1 MTNIINTN
9 PNELLENFQTA
20 YYNQINKRMQIGS
33 EEYTLSS
40 IFTYVLSLYSGLI
53 NQSYKNQ
60 RIDTASGEF
69 LDNIAERYG
78 LSRTP
83 EVYSKPFFEGK
94 FIFKTGS
101 EFYGR
106 DYPPNA
112 FEITIGGHVYKN
124 STGFTARTS
133 RLIRFTCTET
143 HTDYLKSSE
152 IIEELKQFRDSDDN
166 LVFMANLM
174 TDSDITD
181 MLSVTQP
188 LSDDDFREYIN
199 NSKYLYTPGIAGSF
213 EALAKNAFGKNI
225 NYARV
230 RIQGDAGFV
239 PGFVDI
245 FCKPFSYFNNREFID
260 IVKEL
265 DLPVLPQIIKDKGLA
280 VIGQNVRVYPATEV
294 IDSRSYSFY
303 VPKLYNSEEYKL
315 LYKMKFFACCGYL
328 QNKIKVNESFS
339 PMTLAMLMMRPLSEV
354 FTSAED
360 CGFTC
365 DADVYQSYEHYKDLP
380 VVGLKGV
387 DDASIRSASPSSY
400 IRISPSNSVSFD
412 FI

>member
-9 PNELLENFQTA
+9 PNEILEQFQNA
-20 YYNQINKRMQIGS
+20 YYNQIGRRMQIGS
-33 EEYTLSS
+33 EEYTLVS

-94 FIFKTGS
+94 FVFKTGS

-106 DYPPNA
+106 DYPVGS
-112 FEITIGGHVYKN
+112 FELTIGGYIYKN
-124 STGFTARTS
+124 STGFTARTN

-143 HTDYLKSSE
+143 HTDYMTSSE
-152 IIEELKQFRDSDDN
+152 ILDELKKYKDSDGN
-166 LVFMANLM
+166 LVFMSNNM
-174 TDSDITD
+174 TNSDITD
-181 MLSVTQP
+181 LLSVSQP
-188 LSDDDFREYIN
+188 LNDDEFRKYLNE
-199 NSKYLYTPGIAGSF
+199 SKYLYTPGIAGSF
-213 EALAKNAFGKNI
+213 EALAKNAFGKNV
-225 NYARV
+225 NDARV
-230 RIQGDAGFV
+230 RVQGDVGFV
-239 PGFVDI
+239 AGNVDI
-245 FCKPFSYFNNREFID
+245 FCKPFSFFDSREFVE
-260 IVKEL
+260 IVKQL
-265 DLPVLPQIIKDKGLA
+265 DIPALAEIIKEKGLA
-280 VIGQNVRVYPATEV
+280 VVGQTVRVYPASEV

-303 VPKLYNSEEYKL
+303 VPKVYNTDEYRL

-328 QNKIKVNESFS
+328 QNQIKVNEAFS

-360 CGFTC
+360 TGFT
-365 DADVYQSYEHYKDLP
+365 ADNEIYQNYDVYKDLP
-380 VVGLKGV
+380 VVGLKSV
-387 DDASIRSASPSSY
+387 DNTTIRQSSPSSY
-400 IRISPSNSVSFD
+400 IRLSPNNSVSFD

>member
-9 PNELLENFQTA
+9 PNELLENFQNA
-20 YYNQINKRMQIGS
+20 YYNQMNRRMQIGS
-33 EEYTLSS
+33 EEYILSS
-40 IFTYVLSLYSGLI
+40 IFTYVLSHYSQLI
-53 NQSYKNQ
+53 NNSYKNQ
-60 RIDTASGEF
+60 LIDSASGEF
-69 LDNIAERYG
+69 LDNIAARYG

-83 EVYSKPFFEGK
+83 EVYSNPFFEGK

-101 EFYGR
+101 EYYGR
-106 DYPPNA
+106 DYPVNS
-112 FEITIGGHVYKN
+112 FELTIGGHVYKN
-124 STGFTARTS
+124 STGFTARTN

-143 HTDYLKSSE
+143 HTDYMTSSE
-152 IIEELKQFRDSDDN
+152 ILDELKKYKDSDGN
-166 LVFMANLM
+166 LVFMSNYM
-174 TDSDITD
+174 TNSDITD
-181 MLSVTQP
+181 LLSASQP
-188 LSDDDFREYIN
+188 LNDDDFRKYIN
-199 NSKYLYTPGIAGSF
+199 ESKYLYIPGIAGSF

-225 NYARV
+225 NDARV

-265 DLPVLPQIIKDKGLA
+265 DIPELPNIIKQKGLA
-280 VIGQNVRVYPATEV
+280 VIGQTVRVYPASEIV
-294 IDSRSYSFY
+294 DSRSYSFY
-303 VPKLYNSEEYKL
+303 VPKLYNSNEYKL

-328 QNKIKVNESFS
+328 QNKIKVNEAFS

-360 CGFTC
+360 TGFTT
-365 DADVYQSYEHYKDLP
+365 DNEVYQSYEQFKDLP
-380 VVGLKGV
+380 VIGLKSV
-387 DDASIRSASPSSY
+387 DDSTIRPASPMSY
-400 IRISPSNSVSFD
+400 IRLSPSNAVTFD

>member
-9 PNELLENFQTA
+9 PNELLENFQNA
-20 YYNQINKRMQIGS
+20 YFQQIGKRMQIGS

-78 LSRTP
+78 LIRTP
-83 EVYSKPFFEGK
+83 EIYSKPFFEGK

-101 EFYGR
+101 EYYGR
-106 DYPPNA
+106 DYPVNS
-112 FEITIGGHVYKN
+112 FELAIGDHVYKN
-124 STGFTARTS
+124 STGFTARTN

-143 HTDYLKSSE
+143 HTDYMTSSE
-152 IIEELKQFRDSDDN
+152 ILDELKKYKDSDGN
-166 LVFMANLM
+166 LVFMSNYM
-174 TDSDITD
+174 TNSDITD
-181 MLSVTQP
+181 LLSASQP
-188 LSDDDFREYIN
+188 LNDDDFRKYIN
-199 NSKYLYTPGIAGSF
+199 ESKYLYIPGIAGSF

-225 NYARV
+225 NDARV

-265 DLPVLPQIIKDKGLA
+265 DIPELPNIIKQKGLA
-280 VIGQNVRVYPATEV
+280 VIGQTVRVYPASEIV
-294 IDSRSYSFY
+294 DSRSYSFY
-303 VPKLYNSEEYKL
+303 VPKLYNSNEYKL

-328 QNKIKVNESFS
+328 QNKIKVNEAFS

-360 CGFTC
+360 TGFTT
-365 DADVYQSYEHYKDLP
+365 DNEVYQSYEQFKDLP
-380 VVGLKGV
+380 VIGLKSV
-387 DDASIRSASPSSY
+387 DDSTIRPASPMSY
-400 IRISPSNSVSFD
+400 IRLSPSNAVTFD

>member
-1 MTNIINTN
+1 MTEILNTN
-9 PNELLENFQTA
+9 PNNLLENFQNA
-20 YYNQINKRMQIGS
+20 YFNQIGRRMQIGS

-40 IFTYVLSLYSGLI
+40 VFTYVLSLYAGLI

-60 RIDTASGEF
+60 RIETASGDF

-83 EVYSKPFFEGK
+83 EVYGNPFFEGK
-94 FIFKTGS
+94 FTFKSGS

-106 DYPPNA
+106 DFPANT
-112 FEITIGGHVYKN
+112 FKINIGNHIYKN
-124 STGFTARTS
+124 SNGFTARTN
-133 RLIRFTCTET
+133 RLIRFVCTEV
-143 HTDYLKSSE
+143 HTDFMTSSE
-152 IIEELKQFRDSDDN
+152 ILDEIKQLKDSDGN
-166 LVFMANLM
+166 LVFMSNYM

-181 MLSVTQP
+181 MLSVAQP
-188 LSDDDFREYIN
+188 LSDEDFRTYIN
-199 NSKYLYTPGIAGSF
+199 ESKYLYTPGIAPAF

-225 NYARV
+225 NHARV
-230 RIQGDAGFV
+230 RVQGDFGFV

-245 FCKPFSYFNNREFID
+245 FCKPFSFFNAREFVE

-265 DLPVLPQIIKDKGLA
+265 DIPSLPKIIEKQGLS
-280 VIGQNVRVYPATEV
+280 VIGQTVRVYPASEI

-303 VPKLYNSEEYKL
+303 CPKLYNSEEYKL

-328 QNKIKVNESFS
+328 QNKLKVNEAFS

-360 CGFTC
+360 AGFTS
-365 DADVYQSYEHYKDLP
+365 DSEVYQKYDLYKDLP
-380 VVGLKGV
+380 VVGLKSV
-387 DDASIRSASPSSY
+387 DNATIRPASPSSY
-400 IRISPSNSVSFD
+400 IRISPNSSVTFD

>member
-9 PNELLENFQTA
+9 SNEILENFQNA
-20 YYNQINKRMQIGS
+20 YYNQIGRRMQIGS

-40 IFTYVLSLYSGLI
+40 IFTYVLSVYSGLI

-69 LDNIAERYG
+69 LDNIAQRYG

-83 EVYSKPFFEGK
+83 EVYSTPFFEGK

-112 FEITIGGHVYKN
+112 FELTIGGHVYKN
-124 STGFTARTS
+124 STGFTARTN

-143 HTDYLKSSE
+143 HTDYMTSSE
-152 IIEELKQFRDSDDN
+152 IIEELKKYKDSDGN
-166 LVFMANLM
+166 LVFMSNNM
-174 TDSDITD
+174 TNSDITD
-181 MLSVTQP
+181 LLSVAQP
-188 LSDDDFREYIN
+188 LNDDEFRKYVNE
-199 NSKYLYTPGIAGSF
+199 SKYLYTPGIAGSF

-225 NYARV
+225 NHARV
-230 RIQGDAGFV
+230 RVQGDSGFV
-239 PGFVDI
+239 AGNVDI
-245 FCKPFSYFNNREFID
+245 FCKPFSYFNNREFVN

-265 DLPVLPQIIKDKGLA
+265 DLPALPEIVKRKGLA
-280 VIGQNVRVYPATEV
+280 VVGQTVRVYPASEI

-303 VPKLYNSEEYKL
+303 IPRAYNTDEYKT
-315 LYKMKFFACCGYL
+315 LYREKFFACCGYL
-328 QNKIKVNESFS
+328 QNQIKVNESFS
-339 PMTLAMLMMRPLSEV
+339 PMTLAMLMIRPLSGV
-354 FTSAED
+354 FKSAED
-360 CGFTC
+360 TGFTS
-365 DADVYQSYEHYKDLP
+365 DNEIYQNYDVYKDLP
-380 VVGLKGV
+380 VVGLKSV
-387 DDASIRSASPSSY
+387 DNATIRQSSPSSY
-400 IRISPSNSVSFD
+400 IRLSPNNSVSFD

>member
-9 PNELLENFQTA
+9 SNEILENFQNA
-20 YYNQINKRMQIGS
+20 YYNQIGRRMQIGS

-40 IFTYVLSLYSGLI
+40 VFTYVLSVYSGLI

-69 LDNIAERYG
+69 LDNIAQRYG

-83 EVYSKPFFEGK
+83 EVYSTPFFEGK

-112 FEITIGGHVYKN
+112 FELTIGGHVYKN
-124 STGFTARTS
+124 STGFTARTN

-143 HTDYLKSSE
+143 HTDYMTSSE
-152 IIEELKQFRDSDDN
+152 IIEELKKYKDSDGN
-166 LVFMANLM
+166 LVFMSNNM
-174 TDSDITD
+174 TNSDITD
-181 MLSVTQP
+181 LLSVAQP
-188 LSDDDFREYIN
+188 LNDDEFRKYVNE
-199 NSKYLYTPGIAGSF
+199 SKYLYTPGIAGSF

-225 NYARV
+225 NHARV
-230 RIQGDAGFV
+230 RVQGDSGFV
-239 PGFVDI
+239 AGNVDI
-245 FCKPFSYFNNREFID
+245 FCKPFSYFNNREFVN

-265 DLPVLPQIIKDKGLA
+265 DLPALPEIVKRKGLA
-280 VIGQNVRVYPATEV
+280 VVGQTVRVYPASEI

-303 VPKLYNSEEYKL
+303 IPRAYNTDEYKT
-315 LYKMKFFACCGYL
+315 LYREKFFACCGYL
-328 QNKIKVNESFS
+328 QNQIKVNESFS
-339 PMTLAMLMMRPLSEV
+339 PMTLAMLMIRPLSGV
-354 FTSAED
+354 FKSAED
-360 CGFTC
+360 TGFTS
-365 DADVYQSYEHYKDLP
+365 DNEIYQNYDVYKDLP
-380 VVGLKGV
+380 VVGLKSV
-387 DDASIRSASPSSY
+387 DNATIRQSSPSSY
-400 IRISPSNSVSFD
+400 IRLSPNNSVSFD